1 MDQFLADLTN
11 NVITLFV
18 VINPIITIP
27 FFQGITAS
35 ATEKQRHMIAK
46 RACIVALVLLLFFA
60 FVGDWVLGVI
70 GITLHYI
77 MIAGGLFILI
87 FAVKDA
93 LGSDQN
99 DTPRISET
107 KSRGLTERAAEKLAV
122 VPIGIPLLAGPG
134 AIATVLILNDSPLGV
149 TTTVI
154 AVILNSFIA
163 WLLLRLSDKIVRVV
177 GPSALGVLGKV
188 MDILIAAIGIA
199 FLLKGLNAAYGLS
212 FVAGGQ
218 I

>member
-1 MDQFLADLTN
+1 MEFLADLAD

-18 VINPIITIP
+18 VINPILTIP
-27 FFQGITAS
+27 FFQGITAG

-46 RACIVALVLLLFFA
+46 RASLVALVLLLFFA
-60 FVGDWVLGVI
+60 FAGDWVLGVI
-70 GITLHYI
+70 GITLNYV

-87 FAVKDA
+87 FAIKDA
-93 LGSDQN
+93 LGDQN
-99 DTPRISET
+99 ATPLTSEA

-134 AIATVLILNDSPLGV
+134 AIATVLILNDSAFGV

-154 AVILNSFIA
+154 AIILNSFIA
-163 WLLLRLSDKIVRVV
+163 WLLLRLSDKVVRVV
-177 GPSALGVLGKV
+177 GPSTLGILGKV

-199 FLLKGLNAAYGLS
+199 FLLNGLNAAYGLS
-212 FVAGGQ
+212 FIAGGK